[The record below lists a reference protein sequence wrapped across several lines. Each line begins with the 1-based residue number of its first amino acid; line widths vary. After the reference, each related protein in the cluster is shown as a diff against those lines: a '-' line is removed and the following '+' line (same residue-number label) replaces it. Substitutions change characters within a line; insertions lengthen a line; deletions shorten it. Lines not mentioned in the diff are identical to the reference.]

1 MLDSD
6 FKARLRAERRNASL
20 PPGLIRSAEH
30 LTECLLALL
39 FAPFEAR
46 CRTTSP
52 LDPVDR
58 YEREVIATLREV
70 GAQLRFD
77 VEAIL
82 PAFIAQLPEIYEKL
96 LEDANALDVG
106 DPAATSTEEVI
117 LTYPGFRAVAVY
129 RLANSLARLGMPL
142 LPRMMAEICHRD
154 TGIDIHPK
162 ATIGRAF
169 SIDHGTGLVIGE
181 TAHIGDRVKLYQGV
195 TLGASSVSKAL
206 AATKRHP
213 TLEDDVIVYANAT
226 ILGSDTVIGAGSV
239 IGGNVWLTRSV
250 PPKSLVTRD
259 EDPAS
264 IRPLQP

>member
-1 MLDSD
+1 M
-6 FKARLRAERRNASL
+6 
-20 PPGLIRSAEH
+20 IRSAEH
-30 LTECLLALL
+30 LTDCLLALL
-39 FAPFEAR
+39 FAPFEAM

-58 YEREVIATLREV
+58 YEREAIATLREV
-70 GAQLRFD
+70 GVQLNFNAD
-77 VEAIL
+77 EVLGPFLA
-82 PAFIAQLPEIYEKL
+82 ALPEIYEKL
-96 LEDANALDVG
+96 LEDADALDQS

-129 RLANSLARLGMPL
+129 RLANVLARLGVPL

-181 TAHIGDRVKLYQGV
+181 TALIGDRVKLYQGV
-195 TLGASSVSKAL
+195 TPGASSVSKAL

-213 TLEDDVIVYANAT
+213 TLEHDVIVYANAT
-226 ILGSDTVIGAGSV
+226 ILGGETVIGAGSV

-250 PPKSLVTRD
+250 PPRSLVTRD
-259 EDPAS
+259 EDPAA